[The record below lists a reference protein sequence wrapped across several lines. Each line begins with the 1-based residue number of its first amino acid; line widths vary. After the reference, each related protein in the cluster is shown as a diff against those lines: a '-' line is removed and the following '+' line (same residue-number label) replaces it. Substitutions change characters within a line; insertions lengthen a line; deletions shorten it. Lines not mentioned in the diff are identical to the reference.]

1 MKASTLILC
10 CLLALGGCAPV
21 ASTIK
26 PALDEEGE
34 LFVYLQPFPREAERL
49 AFTLDRLSALRSD
62 GAEFPLALLMTELQ
76 SSTAG
81 RQRFL
86 ASGRLPAGQYRG
98 LTFVVKKAALRGEEG
113 EAALLVPGE
122 PGKTEFEFEIQRRK
136 AATLA
141 FQLRSSES
149 LQSGFSFTPA
159 FSLSIPQ
166 KPVIGLVGLVTNRN
180 DNTVA
185 VFDKKSGQVASI
197 IATGRG
203 PEGAALDQKTGRAYV
218 ALSGD
223 DAIEVID
230 VLALRPV
237 NRIAVTPG
245 DRPGE
250 LALTPDGRTLV
261 ALYTASNT
269 LGIIDPFS
277 LIELDRIRV
286 GDGPRSLLV
295 DRAGRLCYVFNSFS
309 NTISIIDIAKRTL
322 VGTLSTE
329 PGPLRGQFN
338 RKGDRLYVI
347 HEQGPYLT
355 VIDATSLSVIQ
366 RVLVGPALSALKVD
380 VMTDMLYTCR
390 TQDPRIEVYDP
401 FSLLPVDMIRVP
413 AGGEYMTIDGEENN
427 LYLLSAESRML
438 TAVNLM
444 SNKIVSET
452 DLGEFPFQVTMMGER

>member
-1 MKASTLILC
+1 MKFSALTLC
-10 CLLALGGCAPV
+10 CLLTLWGCAPV
-21 ASTIK
+21 TSTIK

-49 AFTLDRLSALRSD
+49 TFTIYRLSALRSD
-62 GAEFPLALLMTELQ
+62 GVEFPLALSLTELQ
-76 SSTAG
+76 SSTVD

-86 ASGRLPAGQYRG
+86 ASARLPAGRYTG
-98 LTFVVKKAALRGEEG
+98 FSLEVKKAVLRGEEG
-113 EAALLVPGE
+113 AASLLVPGE
-122 PGKTEFEFEIQRRK
+122 PVKTEFEFEIRRRK
-136 AATLA
+136 AVTLA
-141 FQLRSSES
+141 FQLRAAES
-149 LQSGFSFTPA
+149 LRSEFSFTPL
-159 FSLSIPQ
+159 FSPFAPQ

-185 VFDKKSGQVASI
+185 VFDKKSGQVTSI

-203 PEGAALDQKTGRAYV
+203 PEGVALDQKTGRAYV
-218 ALSGD
+218 ALSGE

-230 VLALRPV
+230 VIAQRPV
-237 NRIAVTPG
+237 NRIVVTPG
-245 DRPGE
+245 DQPGE

-261 ALYTASNT
+261 ALYAASNT
-269 LGIIDPFS
+269 TGIIDPFS

-286 GDGPRSLLV
+286 GDGPRSLLI

-309 NTISIIDIAKRTL
+309 NTISIIDITKRTL

-329 PGPLRGQFN
+329 PGPFRGQFN

-355 VIDATSLSVIQ
+355 VIDAASLSVIQ
-366 RVLVGPALSALKVD
+366 RVLVGPALSAIKVD
-380 VMTDMLYTCR
+380 VTTDMLYTCR
-390 TQDPRIEVYDP
+390 TQEPRIEVYDP
-401 FSLLPVDMIRVP
+401 FSLLPVDMIMVP

-427 LYLLSAESRML
+427 LYLLSAGSRML

-444 SNKIVSET
+444 TSKIVAET
-452 DLGEFPFQVTMMGER
+452 DLGDVPFRVTMMGER